1 MSQDTGTLSEVPESE
16 RLDGDPSPEYNAD
29 AGFDVQ
35 VVPDGVYAELS
46 TASDSEP
53 LASESDEPDDEDA
66 GDGSPLEYLSPDDPE
81 SSAVDFPDE
90 ED

>member
-1 MSQDTGTLSEVPESE
+1 VSDQDIGTFLEVPEDQRE
-16 RLDGDPSPEYNAD
+16 DVDPSPEYNSD

-46 TASDSEP
+46 TASDDEP
-53 LASESDEPDDEDA
+53 LASEVDGGDEG
-66 GDGSPLEYLSPDDPE
+66 GDGTPVAYLTPGDPE
-81 SSAVDFPDE
+81 YSAVDFPDE